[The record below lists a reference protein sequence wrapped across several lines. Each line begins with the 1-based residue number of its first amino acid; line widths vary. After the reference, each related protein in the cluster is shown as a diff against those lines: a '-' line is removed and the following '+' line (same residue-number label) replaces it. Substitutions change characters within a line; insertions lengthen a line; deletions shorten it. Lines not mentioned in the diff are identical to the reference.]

1 MRIHRLLVVAQL
13 DVGFEL
19 SLKICSE
26 ENLRVSDF
34 SAFILNLGN
43 GVIQGRMKDRHSRF
57 NAIEEHISLVQSLL
71 SLDFKK
77 FDEDDISDE
86 IRVLLV
92 SDGTNTD
99 STFLNDFL
107 DLLNE
112 RYPNLDISL
121 FSLQINTSEL
131 SISREVKASFV
142 VSQQTREGIADY
154 GSAEWSSLIVQ
165 LSEFLITS
173 PNERF
178 NRKDKLF
185 ALGYSALCVDIQAG
199 KRFLVANSIQ
209 RLIDSELKAVSL
221 NEVLGKLIPLIG
233 KYRCQVGE
241 IIQQHRH
248 PERQDL
254 FKDVSVEQ
262 PSTRGLL
269 LQYENRV
276 KDSNAPNE
284 VEQKLIQLVD
294 EFRRELEN
302 CINENCSTIRER
314 QVFVEAILG
323 IFPTVAAGRP
333 LRDWVTIYDL
343 YDEPIAKLKEF
354 GIELGERD
362 QRKIITETLEKAQVV
377 NQDIFDAERYIE
389 RNKALDRSVDEL
401 EARLKELRLQLEEIR
416 IKTAVASEACR
427 TNFKNAFA
435 QIDRALVRQ
444 NVEKII
450 EEVQFTPPSAPPPLE
465 PVFSKRILFWMF
477 CTILPSLIWLILA
490 IGFHWGDKPLPILVF
505 ILIGTAWTI
514 IIAKRLARKKPEIL
528 DVENELRAKFDLGCG
543 RIAELYLTTAI
554 LQNFNKLIEDKIQYF
569 LEVYLFDLNKLI
581 PLFDQRNKDVEFE
594 INNSFQDNKS
604 EDSLSNRDSF
614 NRYYQDEFQAEL
626 TNVSYLFGNAERNS
640 LFRDRKV
647 EGASENYFEY
657 IQKWVEDRSK
667 KLTEFALFK
676 YIMSKAEARDS
687 KPLFLRDSLPSAED
701 LLLRASK
708 NITLLNNA
716 SIRSDG
722 EIFVFRYYNLNEGSL
737 VQNFDKLV
745 SKYFQESSTGNLL
758 LVNSENPNRIGFLKI
773 IAIDTRKEINK
784 KAYSLFVAGFEHNVY
799 ENCFDEEQV
808 CDVNRKNLIQTEG
821 IVIKNITDLLSRS
834 GISHSNKISQL
845 CYLWKYAKDNWIYIN
860 DPLVEEAKVDT
871 WRSATETIETFNQ
884 NEQSKFSGD
893 CDDFAILMASYARQI
908 GFQSRFVV
916 SVGPEEAHAFAEFFV
931 NDSDWLTTIKEID
944 NDINYVPGENGK
956 WINLD
961 WMDDHVG
968 GKYFVGKRL
977 VYDM

>member
-57 NAIEEHISLVQSLL
+57 IAIEEHISLVQSLL

-77 FDEDDISDE
+77 FHEDDISDE

-173 PNERF
+173 PYERF

-185 ALGYSALCVDIQAG
+185 TLGYSALCVDIQAG

-276 KDSNAPNE
+276 KDSNASYE

-294 EFRRELEN
+294 EFRGELEN
-302 CINENCSTIRER
+302 CINENCITIRER

-343 YDEPIAKLKEF
+343 YDEPIAKLKDL

-362 QRKIITETLEKAQVV
+362 QRKIITETLEGAQVV
-377 NQDIFDAERYIE
+377 NQNIFDAERDIE

-401 EARLKELRLQLEEIR
+401 EARLKELRLQLEEMR
-416 IKTAVASEACR
+416 RKTAVASDACR

-435 QIDRALVRQ
+435 QVDRALVRQ

-450 EEVQFTPPSAPPPLE
+450 EEVQFTPSSAFCHPLSGFRPPPSAFLNLHLHLHLHLYPSVFRSPSPALNAALPPPKLE
-465 PVFSKRILFWMF
+465 KPPLAPHESHPKHREARKPPPVLR
-477 CTILPSLIWLILA
+477 
-490 IGFHWGDKPLPILVF
+490 LVF
-505 ILIGTAWTI
+505 AQPPRN
-514 IIAKRLARKKPEIL
+514 APSRRLSTDP
-528 DVENELRAKFDLGCG
+528 
-543 RIAELYLTTAI
+543 
-554 LQNFNKLIEDKIQYF
+554 
-569 LEVYLFDLNKLI
+569 
-581 PLFDQRNKDVEFE
+581 
-594 INNSFQDNKS
+594 
-604 EDSLSNRDSF
+604 
-614 NRYYQDEFQAEL
+614 
-626 TNVSYLFGNAERNS
+626 
-640 LFRDRKV
+640 
-647 EGASENYFEY
+647 
-657 IQKWVEDRSK
+657 
-667 KLTEFALFK
+667 
-676 YIMSKAEARDS
+676 
-687 KPLFLRDSLPSAED
+687 
-701 LLLRASK
+701 
-708 NITLLNNA
+708 
-716 SIRSDG
+716 
-722 EIFVFRYYNLNEGSL
+722 GSR
-737 VQNFDKLV
+737 
-745 SKYFQESSTGNLL
+745 G
-758 LVNSENPNRIGFLKI
+758 
-773 IAIDTRKEINK
+773 
-784 KAYSLFVAGFEHNVY
+784 
-799 ENCFDEEQV
+799 
-808 CDVNRKNLIQTEG
+808 
-821 IVIKNITDLLSRS
+821 
-834 GISHSNKISQL
+834 
-845 CYLWKYAKDNWIYIN
+845 
-860 DPLVEEAKVDT
+860 
-871 WRSATETIETFNQ
+871 
-884 NEQSKFSGD
+884 
-893 CDDFAILMASYARQI
+893 
-908 GFQSRFVV
+908 
-916 SVGPEEAHAFAEFFV
+916 
-931 NDSDWLTTIKEID
+931 
-944 NDINYVPGENGK
+944 
-956 WINLD
+956 
-961 WMDDHVG
+961 
-968 GKYFVGKRL
+968 
-977 VYDM
+977 